1 MKEPTQMVYSV
12 GLTGN
17 IASGKST
24 VAEFFSEL
32 GINVIY
38 ADKIAKELTSKNTP
52 CYQDI
57 ISHFGSSVVL
67 NNGELDRKRIRDI
80 IFSNSNE
87 RLWLESLLHPVI
99 REKIEE

>member
-1 MKEPTQMVYSV
+1 MVYSV

-38 ADKIAKELTSKNTP
+38 A
-52 CYQDI
+52 
-57 ISHFGSSVVL
+57 
-67 NNGELDRKRIRDI
+67 
-80 IFSNSNE
+80 
-87 RLWLESLLHPVI
+87 
-99 REKIEE
+99 